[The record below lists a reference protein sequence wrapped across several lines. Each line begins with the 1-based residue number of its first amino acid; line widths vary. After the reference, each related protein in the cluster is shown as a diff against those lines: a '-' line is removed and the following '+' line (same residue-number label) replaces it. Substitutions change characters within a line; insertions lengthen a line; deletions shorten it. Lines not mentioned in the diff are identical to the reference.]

1 MAGPR
6 YPLEAL
12 RKLRDERTD
21 AQVQAV
27 AGQVA
32 RCRAAELTLEAALAA
47 RRAHGEETGQS
58 LEQERQRLLTGR
70 LSGAELAR
78 AAEFE
83 AAARAQAELL
93 ERAEARA
100 GQVLLEARA
109 EEHRLREE
117 LSRREADA
125 KLVRNHENSFRE
137 RLADQVERAEEEATL
152 EQWNARRR

>member
-12 RKLRDERTD
+12 RKLRDERAD
-21 AQVQAV
+21 AQVHAV
-27 AGQVA
+27 AGQIV
-32 RCRAAELTLEAALAA
+32 RCRAVERALAEATAA
-47 RRAHGEETGQS
+47 RRAHAEQTRRSLE
-58 LEQERQRLLTGR
+58 LEQERLLADR
-70 LSGAELAR
+70 SSGADLAR

-100 GQVLLEARA
+100 AQALLEARA

-117 LSRREADA
+117 LTRREADA
-125 KLVRNHENSFRE
+125 QLVRNHETSFHGRA
-137 RLADQVERAEEEATL
+137 ADQLERAEEEAAL
-152 EQWNARRR
+152 EQWNGRRR